1 MTGSTLRFNPA
12 IQLCPF
18 DGAAREPMVL
28 CEVPRAD
35 GSSARFVLPE
45 RLVALLRR
53 FDGRGDTA
61 EVARECAVE
70 GAYSPEAFERLVSGF
85 LLPRAILVDD
95 AAPAPVEPPRAPT
108 RLSSLTMRTRL
119 LPPEVVT
126 PIARALGWLFA
137 RPVFAG
143 GVAMVVAAHL
153 VFYLVIAPGQEM
165 AWQQVRGSHVGL
177 IMLLM
182 GGSVVLHEFGHAA
195 AAAHFGC
202 RRLEIGWGMYYHMSV
217 LYTDLSEAW
226 RLPRAQRALI
236 DVAGMYF
243 QALFGVAMLGV
254 YAATGS
260 AVPLYCFIATD
271 LAIAS
276 SLNPF
281 FRMDGYWLV
290 SDLLGV
296 PNLHAQSAAL
306 LRRFALRCFGRRAPA
321 GDAPPIGR
329 GGLAFMVAYSAFGLA
344 FFVFAFNFAV
354 RRLLV
359 GVVVSFPAALAALGA
374 AVVAD
379 PFSAGGV
386 GSALFAVTWRSLV
399 IFGTAKFLLNFLSA
413 LVGGAASV
421 ARALRA
427 ARAARDVRLAAG

>member
-1 MTGSTLRFNPA
+1 
-12 IQLCPF
+12 
-18 DGAAREPMVL
+18 MVL

-53 FDGRGDTA
+53 FDGRGDSA
-61 EVARECAVE
+61 EVARECAAA

-85 LLPRAILVDD
+85 LLPRAILLDEA
-95 AAPAPVEPPRAPT
+95 AAPVDPPRPPT
-108 RLSSLTMRTRL
+108 RLSSLSMRTRL
-119 LPPEVVT
+119 LPPAVVT
-126 PIARALGWLFA
+126 PIARSVGWLFA
-137 RPVFAG
+137 RPVFAL
-143 GVAMVVAAHL
+143 GVAVVVAAHFL
-153 VFYLVIAPGQEM
+153 FYLVIGPGQELG
-165 AWQQVRGSHVGL
+165 WQQVRGSHVGL

-226 RLPRAQRALI
+226 RLPRKQRALI
-236 DVAGMYF
+236 DVGGMYF
-243 QALFGVAMLGV
+243 QALFGVAMLGA

-260 AVPLYCFIATD
+260 LVPLYCFVATD

-306 LRRFALRCFGRRAPA
+306 LRRLALRCFGRRAPA
-321 GDAPPIGR
+321 GDAPAIGR
-329 GGLAFMVAYSAFGLA
+329 GGLAFMAAYSAFGLA

-354 RRLLV
+354 QRLLV
-359 GVVVSFPAALAALGA
+359 GVVVTFPAALSSLGA
-374 AVVAD
+374 AVVAS

-399 IFGTAKFLLNFLSA
+399 IFGTAKFLYNFLSA
-413 LVGGAASV
+413 LVGGVVSV

-427 ARAARDVRLAAG
+427 ARSGRAPRLAAG